1 MWLQGTTLRSF
12 LWRIVCQ
19 SASLGLFT
27 SLNAFLFSCSCSS
40 FFFFFSVCMC
50 VCVCVRACVRVI
62 VCVCVCVCVRVRVC
76 VCVCPGRPNA
86 KENSHW
92 LTESVNEMSRI
103 IIHRQNRRR
112 AKCSSRLKDRF
123 VHSVTLA
130 ERYIRHSPLRFSFCI
145 VFSSSFFF
153 LHPCVF
159 PYIYIFQSKLCIE
172 RRSPVVCFHGVAC
185 GLGRAVYRQ
194 SEGSV

>member
-1 MWLQGTTLRSF
+1 
-12 LWRIVCQ
+12 
-19 SASLGLFT
+19 
-27 SLNAFLFSCSCSS
+27 
-40 FFFFFSVCMC
+40 MC
-50 VCVCVRACVRVI
+50 ACA
-62 VCVCVCVCVRVRVC
+62 CVC

-153 LHPCVF
+153 FTSLCIPV
-159 PYIYIFQSKLCIE
+159 YIYIFQSKLCIE